1 MRRHPLLVP
10 SALAAAL
17 ALAAVPAPARPA
29 PADLQVNVA
38 ADGAVT
44 AAAFAAALGV
54 RLLERDLLP
63 VSCRWCSPGRLDAWA
78 HRTLAWKTASRA
90 ATASDLLGVGVP
102 LGATAALAVPDLAAG
117 APRRAAEDALL
128 VAEAVSIATLGTEL
142 VKVGT
147 DRIRPDA
154 WDGSGPVHAL
164 DSRLSF
170 WSGHTATAFAA
181 VAAAGTIATLRD
193 APAAPWIVGGGAA
206 AASAVGYLR
215 LAADRHWATD
225 VLAGAGW
232 GTAVG
237 ILVPL
242 LHWHPIAHVRL
253 MPSPGGIAGEF

>member
-1 MRRHPLLVP
+1 MKAHPLLVP
-10 SALAAAL
+10 PSLAAAL
-17 ALAAVPAPARPA
+17 ALAVIPAPARPA
-29 PADLQVNVA
+29 PAELQVNLA

-44 AAAFAAALGV
+44 AGALAAALGI

-63 VSCRWCSPGRLDAWA
+63 ASCRWCGPGRFDAWA
-78 HRTLAWKTASRA
+78 HETLAWHDPSRA

-102 LGATAALAVPDLAAG
+102 LGAAAALAVPDLAAG
-117 APRRAAEDALL
+117 APGRAVEDALL
-128 VAEAVSIATLGTEL
+128 VAEAVSIATLGTEM

-154 WDGSGPVHAL
+154 WDGSGPAHAL
-164 DSRLSF
+164 DSRVSF

-181 VAAAGTIATLRD
+181 AAAAGTVATLRD
-193 APAAPWIVGGGAA
+193 APGAPWIIGGGAA

-253 MPSPGGIAGEF
+253 TPAPGGIAGVF

>member
-10 SALAAAL
+10 P
-17 ALAAVPAPARPA
+17 ALAAVLALSALPAPARPA
-29 PADLQVNVA
+29 PAELRVNLA

-44 AAAFAAALGV
+44 AGALAAALGL
-54 RLLERDLLP
+54 RLIERDLLP
-63 VSCRWCSPGRLDAWA
+63 ATCRWCSPGRFDAWA
-78 HRTLAWKTASRA
+78 HETLAWKHPSRA

-102 LGATAALAVPDLAAG
+102 LGAAAALTVPDLAAG

-128 VAEAVSIATLGTEL
+128 LAEAVSIATLGTEL

-154 WDGSGPVHAL
+154 WDGSGPARAL
-164 DSRLSF
+164 DSRVSF

-181 VAAAGTIATLRD
+181 AAAAGTLATLRD

-206 AASAVGYLR
+206 AAGAVGYLR

-237 ILVPL
+237 ILVPW
-242 LHWHPIAHVRL
+242 LHWHPVAHVRL